1 MGIVLIPY
9 RSLHGNRIL
18 TKTHDLRYTIF
29 IFAKHLRNFLI
40 GRFSSQLLCQ
50 STACTDNLIDCLHH
64 MYRNTDRLCLIC
76 NCTGNCLTDPPCRI
90 CGKLKSF
97 FVLKLINCFH
107 QTDIPLLNQIQ
118 KRQSPADILL
128 GNTYYQSEICF
139 NQFLLGFRITLTDP
153 LGNLLL
159 FFHGKQ
165 THLSDRL

>member
-50 STACTDNLIDCLHH
+50 GTACTDNLIDCLHH

-76 NCTGNCLTDPPCRI
+76 NCTGNCLPNPPGRI
-90 CGKLKSF
+90 CRKLKSF
-97 FVLKLINCFH
+97 FVLELVHRLH
-107 QTDIPLLNQIQ
+107 QADISFLDQIQ
-118 KRQSPADILL
+118 KWQSPSHIFLCNAD
-128 GNTYYQSEICF
+128 NQSEIRL
-139 NQFLLGFRITLTDP
+139 NQFLLGFRISLADP
-153 LGNLLL
+153 LGNLLF